1 MSDFRIK
8 TYVLGGVS
16 TNCYL
21 VFREGEKTAVIID
34 PADNADYLKNKCR
47 EFGVKPEAVLLTHA
61 HFDHMLAADDIRK
74 AYGCKVYVHMDD
86 ERMLNDP
93 FLNLSGTM
101 GTEQTG
107 ISADHLLRDGDVLHF
122 LNREWKVMAT
132 PGHTAGSVCYYL
144 PEEKVLFSGDTL
156 FADLLDLGGI
166 FLIRIFKMAECL
178 YLIYIVSRIDTYF
191 LNILCCYICYLWVEV
206 NVGNQWNH
214 ISIPA

>member
-132 PGHTAGSVCYYL
+132 PGHTARFCLLLPAGGEGAVQRRYPVCGVSGTDGSSDRKHVCHCSFHRR
-144 PEEKVLFSGDTL
+144 EASG
-156 FADLLDLGGI
+156 AAG
-166 FLIRIFKMAECL
+166 
-178 YLIYIVSRIDTYF
+178 
-191 LNILCCYICYLWVEV
+191 
-206 NVGNQWNH
+206 
-214 ISIPA
+214 

>member
-61 HFDHMLAADDIRK
+61 QFDHMLAADDIRK

-107 ISADHLLRDGDVLHF
+107 ISADYLLRDGDVLHF

-156 FADLLDLGGI
+156 FAESLGPEACLPLFIPSQRSFWCCRMISWSIRDMVMLLPLVMRSSI
-166 FLIRIFKMAECL
+166 IRWQLM
-178 YLIYIVSRIDTYF
+178 
-191 LNILCCYICYLWVEV
+191 
-206 NVGNQWNH
+206 
-214 ISIPA
+214 